1 VTSYSRGGKGY
12 DPLRAEKRE
21 TGKEEIRMSEEMA
34 EGSARTPEQRREA
47 LAERVFGSAIGFMEI
62 LSIYVGDRL
71 GFYRALADDGGATA
85 SQLADATGTNERY
98 AREWLEQ
105 QAVAGILEVEDAD
118 AQPEERRYWLPEG
131 HDEALLEH
139 DSLYYVAP
147 LAQQM
152 VSMTRPLP
160 AVLEAHRTGGG
171 VPYPDYGEDMR
182 EGIAYA
188 NRPMFVNLMG
198 SEWLPAVP
206 DVHER
211 LQADPTARVADIGC
225 GTGWSSISIARAY
238 PEVRVDGFDLDEDSI
253 AEAKANAEAE
263 GLTDRVSF
271 QVRDAADPELS
282 GRYDVA
288 IAIECIHDMSQP
300 VKALR
305 AMRSMVGNDGAV
317 LVVDE
322 RVGEVFSAPS
332 DEIERLMYG
341 YSVLHCLPVGM
352 AEQPSAGTGTVMRPA
367 TLRRYATTAG
377 FSGVEIL
384 PIEND
389 LWRFYRL
396 VT

>member
-1 VTSYSRGGKGY
+1 V
-12 DPLRAEKRE
+12 P
-21 TGKEEIRMSEEMA
+21 EEIEDRPIQ
-34 EGSARTPEQRREA
+34 TPEQRREA
-47 LAERVFGSAIGFMEI
+47 LVERIFGSCIGFMEV

-71 GFYRALADDGGATA
+71 GFYRALADGGEATA
-85 SQLADATGTNERY
+85 LQLAARTDTHERY

-118 AQPEERRYWLPEG
+118 AQPEERRYRLPEG
-131 HDEALLEH
+131 HDEVLLEP

-147 LAQQM
+147 FAQQM
-152 VSMTRPLP
+152 VGITRPLP
-160 AVLEAHRTGGG
+160 AVLEAYKTGGG
-171 VPYPDYGEDMR
+171 VPYPEYGEDMR
-182 EGIAYA
+182 EGITYG

-198 SEWLPAVP
+198 TEWLPAVP

-211 LQADPTARVADIGC
+211 LQADPPARVADVGC

-238 PEVRVDGFDLDEDSI
+238 PKVRVDGFDLDENSI

-263 GLTDRVSF
+263 DLTDRVTF

-282 GRYDVA
+282 GRYDLA
-288 IAIECIHDMSQP
+288 IAIECIHDMGRP
-300 VKALR
+300 VEALG

-322 RVGEVFSAPS
+322 RVGEDFAAPS

-341 YSVLHCLPVGM
+341 YSIVHCLPVGM

-367 TLRRYATTAG
+367 TVRRYATEAG